1 MSPLFSRY
9 EVGLLLDRIKIMVLA
24 NIIQERRFLLS
35 LGYPCCRFSGL
46 LSQEHAQ
53 LCTVLLHMTQIVQLK
68 LRKGQLS
75 PGEPA
80 QPVSLFV

>member
-1 MSPLFSRY
+1 
-9 EVGLLLDRIKIMVLA
+9 MVLA

-35 LGYPCCRFSGL
+35 LGCPPCGFSRL

-53 LCTVLLHMTQIVQLK
+53 LCAVLLHMTQIVQLK
-68 LRKGQLS
+68 LCKGQLS

-80 QPVSLFV
+80 QPVSLFG